1 MAGMFD
7 DPEAGLLLGSRGDTA
22 VSDPEAEA
30 YLKLA
35 ADFTP
40 GFSDVMSAKDA
51 YEALMA
57 GNYGD
62 AALSSLGIL
71 PFIPNITRLIKPAKE
86 GFDIR
91 YLTRKGDEPRA
102 EILTTKVEE
111 RANPPVP
118 KVKLEEFEGR
128 PFLTQYSDRTAAGGM
143 LVDVNGVPVRVNLQ
157 GGQGFMFENPG
168 QVWAADK
175 TPASKILEAAE
186 KLKQK
191 YKTDPIWMP
200 WTMAP
205 TGGDHATMTG
215 EVMLGYAAA
224 AMDKKTKG
232 ELNKAIKAFIPDWKG
247 VENPASLEQFRSI
260 SGKKR
265 KEIQKVMDDDFR
277 NKGGLSLSEARLAVS
292 DATQLSKART
302 ELKNVGEIFANKPL
316 IDKSGH
322 ATYNTGIPGQGLGTL
337 DESIMAY
344 ETLPVW
350 AKLKNVTDP
359 RNPSLG
365 AMRSLETNLTAGFID
380 DKVLRGIEN
389 LRNTG
394 LQNPLLK
401 D

>member
-7 DPEAGLLLGSRGDTA
+7 DPEAGLLLGSRGDTV
-22 VSDPEAEA
+22 VSDPQAEA

-40 GFSDVMSAKDA
+40 GFSDAMSAKDA
-51 YEALMA
+51 YEAIMA
-57 GNYGD
+57 GNYGE
-62 AALSSLGIL
+62 AALAGLGIL

-102 EILTTKVEE
+102 QVLTTKVEE
-111 RANPPVP
+111 RANAPTPT
-118 KVKLEEFEGR
+118 VKLEEFEGR
-128 PFLTQYSDRTAAGGM
+128 PFLTQYSDRTAAGGT

-168 QVWAADK
+168 QVWAADR
-175 TPASKILEAAE
+175 TPASKILEVAE

-359 RNPSLG
+359 RNPPLG

-394 LQNPLLK
+394 LENPLLK
-401 D
+401 